1 MLHFM
6 YVASSHSCI
15 LHLAFSICVS
25 TNTHTHTHT
34 HTCTLSSAV
43 CVCVYVCVCA
53 RVCGEP
59 KAVGRIS
66 VPHVGQCFPHRL
78 WPVAKGNI
86 DSLRLDDAIPLVI
99 PLSMVGFAGASLGD
113 AFRMWLWVT
122 ATSSLFFHIIAFN
135 GAHHHPEI
143 FHEGDA
149 PRYCLFRLIAC
160 TDGLNK

>member
-1 MLHFM
+1 M
-6 YVASSHSCI
+6 C
-15 LHLAFSICVS
+15 
-25 TNTHTHTHT
+25 
-34 HTCTLSSAV
+34 
-43 CVCVYVCVCA
+43 
-53 RVCGEP
+53 RKP
-59 KAVGRIS
+59 KAVGRVS
-66 VPHVGQCFPHRL
+66 VPSVGQCFPHRL

-149 PRYCLFRLIAC
+149 PRYCLFRLTAC
-160 TDGLNK
+160 NDGMKKVDNRLSCHVVSLVSLSHALL